1 MIKATAQIR
10 FEEMASPKSR
20 APNAKAS
27 KLSNPR
33 TEIYATDMS
42 SRRIANAC
50 RPAPVKN
57 KTDMKIEGHRRVSP
71 AELFMKKPPEVNAS
85 AANIS
90 NSTVNKF
97 CTVNCLWLCRR

>member
-10 FEEMASPKSR
+10 FAEIASPKSS

-50 RPAPVKN
+50 RPAPVTN
-57 KTDMKIEGHRRVSP
+57 KTDMKMEGHMRVSP
-71 AELFMKKPPEVNAS
+71 AEFFMKMPPEVKES
-85 AANIS
+85 AAKIS
-90 NSTVNKF
+90 KSTANEF
-97 CTVNCLWLCRR
+97 CIV